1 MRIST
6 AQYYRVNAEQ
16 MQARQNKVAESQ
28 AKLGSGKQIL
38 HPSEDPAKADLISR
52 LEAAKELQGVYKKN
66 IDAAETR
73 LTSEETVL
81 TSMTQ
86 IMQRITE
93 LTIQAGNDTLA
104 AADREV
110 IGAEVRAMRDEL
122 LNLSNTQDL
131 NGNYIFS
138 GNKVESPAFVEETDD
153 DGTVKVKYKGDYG
166 RLELNVSDV
175 RRMTINTLGPE
186 LFSADDFATLDALV
200 ADLTTDDGGGIR
212 SALPTLNAISE
223 RLTNSYGTMAGRIVA
238 IETQRAVAEDTEL
251 RLTELL
257 QREDDLDYATAV
269 TELTQESVALQ
280 ALQASFAKLSQ
291 LSLFNYIR

>member
-28 AKLGSGKQIL
+28 AKLGSGKQML
-38 HPSEDPAKADLISR
+38 HPSEDPSKADLISR
-52 LEAAKELQGVYKKN
+52 LESARERQGVYSKN

-93 LTIQAGNDTLA
+93 LTVQAGNDTLA
-104 AADREV
+104 AADRDV
-110 IGAEVRAMRDEL
+110 IGAEVSAMRDEL
-122 LNLSNTQDL
+122 LKLTNTQDL

-138 GNKVESPAFVEETDD
+138 GNKVDSPAFVEDAS
-153 DGTVKVKYKGDYG
+153 GVVSYNGDYG

-175 RRMTINTLGPE
+175 RKMTINTLGPE
-186 LFSADDFATLDALV
+186 LFSANDFATLDDLV
-200 ADLTTDDGGGIR
+200 LRLTTDDGAGIR
-212 SALPTLNAISE
+212 SALTTLNTISD
-223 RLTNSYGTMAGRIVA
+223 RLTTSYGTMAGRIVS
-238 IETQRAVAEDTEL
+238 IETQRAVTEDTEL

-291 LSLFNYIR
+291 LTLFNYIS

>member
-28 AKLGSGKQIL
+28 AKLGSGKQML
-38 HPSEDPAKADLISR
+38 HPSEDPSKADLISR
-52 LEAAKELQGVYKKN
+52 LESARERQGVYSKN

-73 LTSEETVL
+73 LISEETVL
-81 TSMTQ
+81 TSMTR

-93 LTIQAGNDTLA
+93 LTVQAGNDTLA
-104 AADREV
+104 AADRAV

-122 LNLSNTQDL
+122 LKLTNTQDL

-138 GNKVESPAFVEETDD
+138 GNKVDSPAFVESAT
-153 DGTVKVKYKGDYG
+153 GVVSYNGDYG

-175 RRMTINTLGPE
+175 RKMTINTLGPE
-186 LFSADDFATLDALV
+186 LFSEDDFAALDDLV
-200 ADLTTDDGGGIR
+200 LGLTTDDGAGIR
-212 SALPTLNAISE
+212 SSLATLNTISD
-223 RLTNSYGTMAGRIVA
+223 RLTTSYGTMAGRIVA
-238 IETQRAVAEDTEL
+238 IETQRAVTEDTEL

-291 LSLFNYIR
+291 LTLFNYIR

>member
-28 AKLGSGKQIL
+28 AKLGSGKQML
-38 HPSEDPAKADLISR
+38 HPSEDPGKADLISR
-52 LEAAKELQGVYKKN
+52 LEAAKELQGVYKRN

-104 AADREV
+104 VADREV

-138 GNKVESPAFVEETDD
+138 GNKVESPAFVEDAL
-153 DGTVKVKYKGDYG
+153 GVVSYNGDYG

-186 LFSADDFATLDALV
+186 LFSADDFADLDALV
-200 ADLTTDDGGGIR
+200 ADLMTDDGDGIR
-212 SALPTLNAISE
+212 ASLPTLHAINE
-223 RLTNSYGTMAGRIVA
+223 RLTTSYGTMAGRIVA
-238 IETQRAVAEDTEL
+238 IETQRTVAEDTEL
-251 RLTELL
+251 RLNQLL

-291 LSLFNYIR
+291 LTLFNYIG

>member
-52 LEAAKELQGVYKKN
+52 LEGARELQGVYKKN

-104 AADREV
+104 VADREV

-122 LNLSNTQDL
+122 LNLANTQDL

-138 GNKVESPAFVEETDD
+138 GNKVESPAFVEDAL
-153 DGTVKVKYKGDYG
+153 GVVSYNGDYG

-200 ADLTTDDGGGIR
+200 SDLMTDDGDGIR
-212 SALPTLNAISE
+212 SSLTSLHTISE
-223 RLTNSYGTMAGRIVA
+223 RLTTSYGTMAGRIVA
-238 IETQRAVAEDTEL
+238 IETQRTVAEDTEL
-251 RLTELL
+251 RLDQLL

-291 LSLFNYIR
+291 LTLFNYIG